1 MTENKAIE
9 NKEISKGTGR
19 RRFRRVMKWLLGI
32 VVLAV
37 IAAGTVFL
45 VSMKSATSAI
55 SSKSLGTFTVRR
67 DDLIVTVTESGSIKA
82 RKSIEIKSEVEGQ
95 ATIISL
101 VPEGTYITEE
111 DVKNGK
117 VLFELDSSSLEE
129 DLAQH
134 EIDLAASEASYAEAK
149 EGYEIQLKQ
158 NESDIAE
165 DQLKVKFALMDFK
178 KYLGETA
185 AAAKEFKGD
194 ANQAQNPTDIAF
206 LLNDTNSLGGAASQ
220 QFKEFVDNITLAE
233 MRLKRAI
240 NQLDGTQK
248 LYDANFVSKTE
259 LEGDILDVNSL
270 NIQKERA
277 EIALDLFKLYDFPK
291 EAEKLL
297 SDHYEAKLELARTL
311 ARARS
316 RLAQDMAT
324 LKSAEARYNLQKS
337 RLDKVKRQIDACI
350 IKAPAEGLVTYVSS
364 GGYRGR
370 RERAIEEGATVYQ
383 RQGIISLPNTA
394 EMIAEINVHES
405 SVTKVRPGQSAKI
418 IIDAFPDKVFHGEV
432 LKVAPLPDPQQ
443 SWLSPDLKVYT
454 TQVRIEGTYEFLKPG
469 MSAKV
474 EIFVEQLN
482 DVIIVPVQVVANRAG
497 KKVCYCLTPQGP
509 RQQEVKTGAFND
521 TFVQIID
528 GLQVA
533 EEVLLNPPRLI
544 DQDESAG
551 YRKARKKP
559 PGDIPKRPTQQQQQR
574 RGPGQNRPQNGKRNI
589 EDSAADARIPK
600 KP

>member
-1 MTENKAIE
+1 MNKERE
-9 NKEISKGTGR
+9 NKEMFRSPGGR
-19 RRFRRVMKWLLGI
+19 RFGKTVKWLLGI
-32 VVLAV
+32 LILAAIV
-37 IAAGTVFL
+37 AAMVFL
-45 VSMKSATSAI
+45 VSMKSATSAV

-67 DDLIVTVTESGSIKA
+67 DDLVVTVTESGSIKA
-82 RKSIEIKSEVEGQ
+82 RNSINIKSEVEGQ

-117 VLFELDSSSLEE
+117 MLFELDSSSLEE
-129 DLAQH
+129 ELAQR
-134 EIDLAASEASYAEAK
+134 EIDFAASEASYAEAR
-149 EGYEIQLKQ
+149 EAYEIQLKQ

-178 KYLGETA
+178 KYLGEA
-185 AAAKEFKGD
+185 VAKKFIGD
-194 ANQAQNPTDIAF
+194 ANDVPNPTDIAF

-220 QFKEFVDNITLAE
+220 QFKEYIDNITLAE
-233 MRLKRAI
+233 MKLKRAI
-240 NQLDGTQK
+240 NQLDGTRM

-259 LEGDILDVNSL
+259 LETDILDVNSL

-277 EIALDLFKLYDFPK
+277 EIALELFKLYDFPK

-316 RLAQDMAT
+316 RLAQNLAT
-324 LKSAEARYNLQKS
+324 LKSAEARYNLRKS
-337 RLDKVKRQIDACI
+337 RLEKLKRQIDACI
-350 IKAPAEGLVTYVSS
+350 IKAPAAGLVTYASS
-364 GGYRGR
+364 SDRRGR
-370 RERAIEEGATVYQ
+370 RERVIEEGATVYQ
-383 RQGIISLPNTA
+383 RQDIISLPDTA

-418 IIDAFPDKVFHGEV
+418 VIDAFPDRVFHGEV
-432 LKVAPLPDPQQ
+432 IGVAPLPDPQQ

-454 TQVRIEGTYEFLKPG
+454 TQVSIKGTYEFLKPG

-474 EIFVEQLN
+474 EILVEQLN

-509 RQQEVKTGAFND
+509 QQREVKTGAFND
-521 TFVQIID
+521 TFVEIVE
-528 GLQVA
+528 GLQA
-533 EEVLLNPPRLI
+533 GEEVLLNPPRLI

-551 YRKARKKP
+551 YRKVREKP
-559 PGDIPKRPTQQQQQR
+559 PGDIPKRPTQQEQQR
-574 RGPGQNRPQNGKRNI
+574 TGPERTRPERGKRNI
-589 EDSAADARIPK
+589 KGRAADAGIPQ

>member
-1 MTENKAIE
+1 MNKERE
-9 NKEISKGTGR
+9 NKEMFRSPGGR
-19 RRFRRVMKWLLGI
+19 RFGKTVKWLLGI
-32 VVLAV
+32 LILAAIV
-37 IAAGTVFL
+37 AAMVFL
-45 VSMKSATSAI
+45 VSMKSATSAV

-67 DDLIVTVTESGSIKA
+67 DDLVVTVTESGSIKA
-82 RKSIEIKSEVEGQ
+82 RNSINIKSEVEGQ

-117 VLFELDSSSLEE
+117 MLFELDSSSLEE
-129 DLAQH
+129 ELAQR
-134 EIDLAASEASYAEAK
+134 EIDFAASEASYAEAR
-149 EGYEIQLKQ
+149 EAYEIQLKQ

-178 KYLGETA
+178 KYLGEA
-185 AAAKEFKGD
+185 VAKKFIGD
-194 ANQAQNPTDIAF
+194 ANDVPNPTDIAF

-220 QFKEFVDNITLAE
+220 QFKEYIDNITLAE

-240 NQLDGTQK
+240 NQLDGTRM

-259 LEGDILDVNSL
+259 LETDILDVNSL

-277 EIALDLFKLYDFPK
+277 EIALELFKLYDFPK

-316 RLAQDMAT
+316 RLAQNLAT
-324 LKSAEARYNLQKS
+324 LKSAEARYNLRKS
-337 RLDKVKRQIDACI
+337 RLEKLKRQIDACI
-350 IKAPAEGLVTYVSS
+350 IKAPAAGLVTYASS
-364 GGYRGR
+364 SDRRGR
-370 RERAIEEGATVYQ
+370 RERVIEEGATVYQ
-383 RQGIISLPNTA
+383 RQDIISLPDTA

-418 IIDAFPDKVFHGEV
+418 VIDAFPDRVFHGEV
-432 LKVAPLPDPQQ
+432 IGVAPLPDPQQ

-454 TQVRIEGTYEFLKPG
+454 TQVSIKGTYEFLKPG

-474 EIFVEQLN
+474 EILVEQLN
-482 DVIIVPVQVVANRAG
+482 DVIIVPVQVVANQAG

-509 RQQEVKTGAFND
+509 QQREVKTGAFND
-521 TFVQIID
+521 TFVEIVE
-528 GLQVA
+528 GLQA
-533 EEVLLNPPRLI
+533 GEEVLLNPPRLI

-551 YRKARKKP
+551 YRKVREKP
-559 PGDIPKRPTQQQQQR
+559 PGDIPKRPTQQEQQR
-574 RGPGQNRPQNGKRNI
+574 TGPERTRPERGKRNI
-589 EDSAADARIPK
+589 KGRAADAGIPQ

>member
-1 MTENKAIE
+1 MTENKERE
-9 NKEISKGTGR
+9 NKDMFRGSGLGR
-19 RRFRRVMKWLLGI
+19 RRFKRVVKWLLGI
-32 VVLAV
+32 VVLAAV
-37 IAAGTVFL
+37 AAGTVFL
-45 VSMKSATSAI
+45 VSMKSATSAL

-129 DLAQH
+129 ELAQR
-134 EIDLAASEASYAEAK
+134 EIDLAASEASYAEAR

-165 DQLKVKFALMDFK
+165 DRLKVKFALMDFK

-185 AAAKEFKGD
+185 AKEFIWD
-194 ANQAQNPTDIAF
+194 ANQVQNPTDIAF

-233 MRLKRAI
+233 MRLKRAM
-240 NQLDGTQK
+240 NRLDGTQK

-277 EIALDLFKLYDFPK
+277 EIDLDLFKLYDFPK
-291 EAEKLL
+291 NTEQLL
-297 SDHYEAKLELARTL
+297 SDHYEAKLELVRTL

-316 RLAQDMAT
+316 KLAQDVAT
-324 LKSAEARYNLQKS
+324 LKSAEARYNLRKN
-337 RLDKVKRQIDACI
+337 RLNKLKRQIDACI
-350 IKAPAEGLVTYVSS
+350 IKAPAAGLVTYTSS
-364 GGYRGR
+364 GGGRGR
-370 RERAIEEGATVYQ
+370 RERVIEEGATVYQ
-383 RQGIISLPNTA
+383 RQGIISLPDTA

-405 SVTKVRPGQSAKI
+405 SVSKVRPGQSAKI

-432 LKVAPLPDPQQ
+432 LKVAPLPDPQR

-454 TQVRIEGTYEFLKPG
+454 TQVSIKGTYEFLKPG

-474 EIFVEQLN
+474 EILVEQLD
-482 DVIIVPVQVVANRAG
+482 DVIIVPVQVVANQAG

-521 TFVQIID
+521 TFVEIVE
-528 GLQVA
+528 GLRA
-533 EEVLLNPPRLI
+533 GEEVLLNPPRLI

-559 PGDIPKRPTQQQQQR
+559 PGDIPKRPTQQQQQQ
-574 RGPGQNRPQNGKRNI
+574 RGPGQNRPEHGKRNI
-589 EDSAADARIPK
+589 EG
-600 KP
+600 

>member
-9 NKEISKGTGR
+9 NKEISRGPGR

-37 IAAGTVFL
+37 ITAGTVFL
-45 VSMKSATSAI
+45 VSMKSATSAV
-55 SSKSLGTFTVRR
+55 SSKGLGTFTVRR

-129 DLAQH
+129 ELAQR

-158 NESDIAE
+158 NESDITE
-165 DQLKVKFALMDFK
+165 DQLTVKFALMDFK

-185 AAAKEFKGD
+185 AKEFIWD
-194 ANQAQNPTDIAF
+194 ANQAQNPTDITF

-270 NIQKERA
+270 NIQKERS

-291 EAEKLL
+291 NTEQLL
-297 SDHYEAKLELARTL
+297 SDHYEAKLELERTL

-316 RLAQDMAT
+316 KLAQALAT
-324 LKSAEARYNLQKS
+324 LKSAEARYNLRKN
-337 RLDKVKRQIDACI
+337 RLDKLKRQIDACI
-350 IKAPAEGLVTYVSS
+350 IKAPAAGLVTYTSS
-364 GGYRGR
+364 GGGRGR
-370 RERAIEEGATVYQ
+370 RERVIEEGATVYQ
-383 RQGIISLPNTA
+383 RQGIISLPDTA

-432 LKVAPLPDPQQ
+432 LKVAPLPDPQR

-454 TQVRIEGTYEFLKPG
+454 TQVKIEGTYEFLKPG

-474 EIFVEQLN
+474 EILVEQLD

-509 RQQEVKTGAFND
+509 QQQEVKTGAFND

-551 YRKARKKP
+551 YRKAQKKP

-589 EDSAADARIPK
+589 EG
-600 KP
+600 

>member
-1 MTENKAIE
+1 MTKNKSIE
-9 NKEISKGTGR
+9 NKEISRGTGR

-37 IAAGTVFL
+37 IAAGTAFL
-45 VSMKSATSAI
+45 VSMKSTTSAL
-55 SSKSLGTFTVRR
+55 SSKSLGTFSVRR

-82 RKSIEIKSEVEGQ
+82 RKSIDIKSEVEGQ

-101 VPEGTYITEE
+101 VPEGTYITED

-129 DLAQH
+129 ELAQR

-158 NESDIAE
+158 NESDITE

-185 AAAKEFKGD
+185 AKEFIWD
-194 ANQAQNPTDIAF
+194 ANHATNPADIGF
-206 LLNDTNSLGGAASQ
+206 LLSDTNSLGGAASQ

-233 MRLKRAI
+233 MRLKRAM

-270 NIQKERA
+270 NIQKERS

-316 RLAQDMAT
+316 KLAQALAT
-324 LKSAEARYNLQKS
+324 LKSAEARYNLRKN
-337 RLDKVKRQIDACI
+337 RLDKLKRQINACI
-350 IKAPAEGLVTYVSS
+350 IKAPATGLVTYASS
-364 GGYRGR
+364 DSGRGR
-370 RERAIEEGATVYQ
+370 RERVIEEGATVYQ

-432 LKVAPLPDPQQ
+432 LKVAPLPDPQR

-454 TQVRIEGTYEFLKPG
+454 TQVIIEGTYEFLKPG

-474 EIFVEQLN
+474 EILVEQLD
-482 DVIIVPVQVVANRAG
+482 DVIIVPVQVVANRGG
-497 KKVCYCLTPQGP
+497 KKVCYCLTSQGP
-509 RQQEVKTGAFND
+509 QQREVKTGAFND
-521 TFVQIID
+521 TFVEIAE

-544 DQDESAG
+544 DQDDSAG
-551 YRKARKKP
+551 YKKKQKEP
-559 PGDIPKRPTQQQQQR
+559 PGDIPKQPTQQQR
-574 RGPGQNRPQNGKRNI
+574 RGPGRNRPEREKRNI
-589 EDSAADARIPK
+589 EDSAADARVPK

>member
-1 MTENKAIE
+1 MNKERE
-9 NKEISKGTGR
+9 NKEMFRSPGGR
-19 RRFRRVMKWLLGI
+19 RFGKTVKWLLGI
-32 VVLAV
+32 LILAAIV
-37 IAAGTVFL
+37 AAMVFL
-45 VSMKSATSAI
+45 VSMKSATSAV

-67 DDLIVTVTESGSIKA
+67 DDLVVTVTESGSIKA
-82 RKSIEIKSEVEGQ
+82 RNSINIKSEVEGQ

-117 VLFELDSSSLEE
+117 MLFELDSSSLEE
-129 DLAQH
+129 ELAQR
-134 EIDLAASEASYAEAK
+134 EIDFAASEASYAEAR
-149 EGYEIQLKQ
+149 EAYEIQLKQ

-178 KYLGETA
+178 KYLGEA
-185 AAAKEFKGD
+185 VAKKFIGD
-194 ANQAQNPTDIAF
+194 ANDVPNPTDIAF

-220 QFKEFVDNITLAE
+220 QFKEYIDNITLAE
-233 MRLKRAI
+233 MKLKRAI
-240 NQLDGTQK
+240 NQLDGTRM

-259 LEGDILDVNSL
+259 LETDILDVNSL

-277 EIALDLFKLYDFPK
+277 EIALELFKLYDFPK

-316 RLAQDMAT
+316 RLAQNLAT
-324 LKSAEARYNLQKS
+324 LKSAEARYNLRKS
-337 RLDKVKRQIDACI
+337 RLEKLKRQIDACI
-350 IKAPAEGLVTYVSS
+350 IKAPAAGLVTYASS
-364 GGYRGR
+364 SDRRGR
-370 RERAIEEGATVYQ
+370 RERVIEEGATVYQ
-383 RQGIISLPNTA
+383 RQDIISLPDTA

-418 IIDAFPDKVFHGEV
+418 VIDAFPDRVFHGEV
-432 LKVAPLPDPQQ
+432 IGVAPLPDPQQ

-454 TQVRIEGTYEFLKPG
+454 TQVSIKGTYEFLKPG

-474 EIFVEQLN
+474 EILVEQLN
-482 DVIIVPVQVVANRAG
+482 DVIIVPVQVVANQAG

-509 RQQEVKTGAFND
+509 QQREVKTGAFND
-521 TFVQIID
+521 TFVEIVE
-528 GLQVA
+528 GLQA
-533 EEVLLNPPRLI
+533 GEEVLLNPPRLI

-551 YRKARKKP
+551 YRKVREKP
-559 PGDIPKRPTQQQQQR
+559 PGDIPKRPTQQEQQR
-574 RGPGQNRPQNGKRNI
+574 TGPERTRPERGKRNI
-589 EDSAADARIPK
+589 KGRAADAGIPQ